1 MNLKTRARSVGARY
15 LSSAVFQDKQ
25 QSKARKRRAK
35 LRQPPLVHYFHQVS
49 DPYSHLTVQKLDQL
63 ISHYSLPFQPHLVSK
78 PDATYQG
85 SAAHFEQW
93 ALNDA
98 KRIGRDYGT
107 IFTPSIKVPKPD
119 AVARANQV
127 LASHLNQDNFA
138 SAAFEIGEALWSHQ
152 PIEATTTL
160 LAGAQAVE
168 EGNALRK
175 ALGHYQG
182 AMFYFD
188 GEWYWGIDRIRRL
201 EERLRL
207 EGYVKENATLCVPEP
222 TAADTQGLNAGHISL
237 EYFPS
242 LRSPYTAVGHQRVVD
257 LIARSGVSLEVRPV
271 MPMLMRGIPAPR
283 EKQRYIITDAARE
296 GRACGAPL
304 GRIVDPFGEP
314 VKRAFALFPGAD
326 KLGKGMDFV
335 TAYLSAAWQE
345 GIDITTR
352 HGLQQV
358 ANKAGID
365 WNTLQLAAQDTDWE
379 AILEDNLRTML
390 ESNLWGV
397 PSFRISGGRND
408 RAYACW
414 GQDRIWRL
422 ENEIARRI

>member
-1 MNLKTRARSVGARY
+1 MNLKTRVRSAGARY
-15 LSSAVFQDKQ
+15 LSSPGFQDKQ
-25 QSKARKRRAK
+25 QSKARKRREK
-35 LRQPPLVHYFHQVS
+35 RGQPALVHYFHQVS

-63 ISHYSLPFQPHLVSK
+63 INRYSLPFQPHLVSK
-78 PDATYQG
+78 PDAAYQG
-85 SAAHFEQW
+85 SAAHFDQW
-93 ALNDA
+93 ALSDA
-98 KRIGRDYGT
+98 KSIAQDYDT
-107 IFTPSIKVPKPD
+107 TFAPSIEVPNPD
-119 AVARANQV
+119 NVAQANQV
-127 LASHLNQDNFA
+127 LARHLNQDNFA
-138 SAAFEIGEALWSHQ
+138 SAAIETGEALWSHQ
-152 PIEATTTL
+152 PIAATTSL
-160 LAGAQAVE
+160 LAGTQAVD

-201 EERLRL
+201 EERLHL
-207 EGYVKENATLCVPEP
+207 EGYANGDTMLCVPEP
-222 TAADTQGLNAGHISL
+222 IPADTPGLNAGHISL

-257 LIARSGVSLEVRPV
+257 LIARSAVSVEVRPV

-314 VKRAFALFPGAD
+314 VKRAFSLFPGAD

-345 GIDITTR
+345 GIDITSTN
-352 HGLQQV
+352 GLRQV
-358 ANKAGID
+358 ASNAGID
-365 WNTLQLAAQDTDWE
+365 WKTLNQAAQDTDWE
-379 AILEDNLRTML
+379 TILADNLHAML

-397 PSFRISGGRND
+397 PSFRISGGRSD

-414 GQDRIWRL
+414 GQDRIWRV
-422 ENEIARRI
+422 ENEISRRA